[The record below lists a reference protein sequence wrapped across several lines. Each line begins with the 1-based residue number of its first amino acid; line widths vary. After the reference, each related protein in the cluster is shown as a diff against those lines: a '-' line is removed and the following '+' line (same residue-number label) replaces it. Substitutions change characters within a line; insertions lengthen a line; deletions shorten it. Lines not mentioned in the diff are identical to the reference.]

1 MLLDR
6 EFYLPRI
13 GTDDTACLQ
22 KVDVGGTC
30 LPFMSKLQWTGCM
43 LERVQVAVVRG
54 DAVYGHS
61 CDLRIWLED

>member
-1 MLLDR
+1 M
-6 EFYLPRI
+6 
-13 GTDDTACLQ
+13 T
-22 KVDVGGTC
+22 
-30 LPFMSKLQWTGCM
+30 KLQWTGCM